1 MIGFTGSSCDSG
13 WFVVNDSC
21 FRVFAGTSFAREWNA
36 ARVWCKRLGSD
47 LAVVESEIQRKIIAN
62 HLTNISKKYPDENT
76 KAFLGIRKFGTW
88 HWLDGSNISTSIWD
102 SGYPYILWS
111 GECGL
116 LVKRQFSLAWKLI
129 PVSCSRRY
137 DVGFTICETDERK
150 SFIMVI
156 WYPVFWGE

>member
-21 FRVFAGTSFAREWNA
+21 FRVFAGTSFVREWNA
-36 ARVWCKRLGSD
+36 ARVSCKQIGSD

-102 SGYPYILWS
+102 SGYPDILLS

-116 LVKRQFSLAWKLI
+116 LVKRQFSLEWKLI
-129 PVSCSRRY
+129 QVSCSHRHY
-137 DVGFTICETDERK
+137 AGFTICETDESK
-150 SFIMVI
+150 SFIMLI
-156 WYPVFWGE
+156 

>member
-21 FRVFAGTSFAREWNA
+21 FRVFAGTSFAREWNE
-36 ARVWCKRLGSD
+36 ARVWCNRIGSD

-88 HWLDGSNISTSIWD
+88 HWLDGSNISTSIWY
-102 SGYPYILWS
+102 SGYPDILWS

-116 LVKRQFSLAWKLI
+116 LVRQFSLEWKLI
-129 PVSCSRRY
+129 QVSCSHRHY
-137 DVGFTICETDERK
+137 AGFTICETDERK
-150 SFIMVI
+150 SFIMLI
-156 WYPVFWGE
+156 

>member
-13 WFVVNDSC
+13 WFEVNESC
-21 FRVFAGTSFAREWNA
+21 FRVFVGTSIARGWNW
-36 ARVWCKRLGSD
+36 ARWLCKRLESD
-47 LAVVESEIQRKIIAN
+47 LAVVESEIKRKIIAN
-62 HLTNISKKYPDENT
+62 HLTNISKKYPDENI

-88 HWLDGSNISTSIWD
+88 HWLDGSNISTSIWHF
-102 SGYPYILWS
+102 GYPNILWS

-116 LVKRQFSLAWKLI
+116 LVKRFSPEWKLF

-137 DVGFTICETDERK
+137 YAGFTICETDESK

-156 WYPVFWGE
+156 WYPVFWEE

>member
-13 WFVVNDSC
+13 WFAVNESC
-21 FRVFAGTSFAREWNA
+21 FRVFVGTSVAREWNW
-36 ARVWCKRLGSD
+36 ARWSCELLESD

-62 HLTNISKKYPDENT
+62 YLTNISKKYPDENI
-76 KAFLGIRKFGTW
+76 KAFLGIRRFGTW
-88 HWLDGSNISTSIWD
+88 HWLDGSNISTSIWY
-102 SGYPYILWS
+102 SGYPDILRS

-116 LVKRQFSLAWKLI
+116 IVKWFPLELKLI

-137 DVGFTICETDERK
+137 YVGFTICETDERK

-156 WYPVFWGE
+156 

>member
-13 WFVVNDSC
+13 WFAVNESC
-21 FRVFAGTSFAREWNA
+21 FRVFVGTSVAREWNW
-36 ARVWCKRLGSD
+36 ARWSCELLESD

-62 HLTNISKKYPDENT
+62 YLTNISKKYPDENI

-88 HWLDGSNISTSIWD
+88 HWLDGSNISTSIWY
-102 SGYPYILWS
+102 SGYPDILRS

-116 LVKRQFSLAWKLI
+116 IVKWFPLELKLI

-137 DVGFTICETDERK
+137 YVGFTICETDERK

-156 WYPVFWGE
+156 